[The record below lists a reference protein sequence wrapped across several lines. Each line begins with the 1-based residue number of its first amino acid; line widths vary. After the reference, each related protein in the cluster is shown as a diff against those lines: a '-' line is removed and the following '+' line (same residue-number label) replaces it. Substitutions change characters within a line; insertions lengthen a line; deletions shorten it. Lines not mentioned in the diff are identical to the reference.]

1 VTPACTIGDV
11 ARDAGVSVST
21 VSHLLNG
28 RTNRMRADTRLRIEA
43 SIARLQ
49 FRPSRVARLLKTGQ
63 TSLIGLLVPSIVNP
77 SYGALA
83 RAVDQAARTPHG
95 YRMILGNTHRDP
107 DQENGFLEDL
117 LSHGAR
123 GVIVM
128 SSSIADPAFAALVQR
143 GLVAISY
150 DSRRMPGDAGRLD
163 HVAMDNQAAGR
174 MATEHLVARGH
185 ERIVFLTAPGATVSR
200 HDKIEGFRQA
210 CTAAGIAQA
219 SCIMEG
225 IGQSCHGDSELVEM
239 GHGLAARVMQ
249 RAVRPTAAVAINDM
263 LAIGFMAGLR
273 ERGVSVPGDLSVIG
287 MDDLFLGSLAVPG
300 LTSIQPPVP
309 EMSRVMVDRIMCRL
323 HTPDIPSMAALYP
336 PKLVQRASVGPP
348 AVRR

>member
-1 VTPACTIGDV
+1 MPACTIGDV

-49 FRPSRVARLLKTGQ
+49 FRPSRVARHLKTGQ

-83 RAVDQAARTPHG
+83 RAVDQAAQTPHG
-95 YRMILGNTHRDP
+95 YRMILGSTHRDP
-107 DQENGFLEDL
+107 EQENGFLEDL

-128 SSSIADPAFAALVQR
+128 ASSTADPAFAALVQR
-143 GLVAISY
+143 GLVAVSY
-150 DSRRMPGDAGRLD
+150 DSRRTPGDAGQMD

-174 MATEHLVARGH
+174 MATDHLVAHGH

-200 HDKIEGFRQA
+200 RDKIEGFRQA
-210 CTAAGIAQA
+210 CQTAGIAHA
-219 SCIMEG
+219 SCVMEG
-225 IGQSCHGDSELVEM
+225 IGQSCHGDSELAEM
-239 GHGLAARVMQ
+239 GRRLAARVMQ
-249 RAVRPTAAVAINDM
+249 CAVRPTAAVAINDM

-273 ERGVSVPGDLSVIG
+273 ERGVAVPGDMSVVG
-287 MDDLFLGSLAVPG
+287 MDDLFLASLAVPA
-300 LTSIQPPVP
+300 LTSIQPPVS

-323 HTPDIPSMAALYP
+323 YAPDLACVATLYP

-348 AVRR
+348 PVTR